1 MATSCARRC
10 WTLLPSCAPVTSAL
24 LAAAV
29 LCMPLMLL
37 LRSYTD
43 TATFALRCGQC
54 RTPLKGEKDA
64 TKHAKETGH
73 TQFVEYD
80 A

>member
-1 MATSCARRC
+1 
-10 WTLLPSCAPVTSAL
+10 
-24 LAAAV
+24 
-29 LCMPLMLL
+29 MPLMLL